1 MAWWS
6 LRWGADILANCNY
19 TFDDNFLKNLQ
30 GLEKNCDKLT
40 DELLNGCAEII
51 VENEKEE
58 VQHIQTSDMK
68 NSIKPTRVNENQYGR
83 YIVVRPTGKSNR
95 YIDSKGVERK
105 RSTPVRN
112 MEKFV
117 YSEYGTSKQAATP
130 IQKKVVSRSLDE
142 MEKMAMD
149 IVRRYV
155 K

>member
-1 MAWWS
+1 M
-6 LRWGADILANCNY
+6 ANCNY
-19 TFDDNFLKNLQ
+19 TFDDNFLKSLQ

-40 DELLNGCAEII
+40 DELLNECAEVI
-51 VENEKEE
+51 VKNEKEE

-68 NSIKPTRVNENQYGR
+68 NSIKPTSVKENQYGR

-130 IQKKVVSRSLDE
+130 IQKKVVNRSFE
-142 MEKMAMD
+142 KMGKMAMN
-149 IVRRYV
+149 IVRKYV
-155 K
+155 E

>member
-1 MAWWS
+1 M
-6 LRWGADILANCNY
+6 ANCNY
-19 TFDDNFLKNLQ
+19 TFDDNFLKSLQ

-40 DELLNGCAEII
+40 DELLNECAEVI
-51 VENEKEE
+51 VKNEKEE

-68 NSIKPTRVNENQYGR
+68 NSIKPTRVKENQYGR

-95 YIDSKGVERK
+95 YIDNKGVERK

-130 IQKKVVSRSLDE
+130 IQKKVVNRSFE
-142 MEKMAMD
+142 KMGKMAMN
-149 IVRRYV
+149 IVRKYV
-155 K
+155 E

>member
-1 MAWWS
+1 M
-6 LRWGADILANCNY
+6 
-19 TFDDNFLKNLQ
+19 
-30 GLEKNCDKLT
+30 
-40 DELLNGCAEII
+40 LNVCAEII

-68 NSIKPTRVNENQYGR
+68 NSIKPTRVKENQYGR

-130 IQKKVVSRSLDE
+130 IQKKVVNRSFE
-142 MEKMAMD
+142 KMGKMAMN
-149 IVRRYV
+149 IVRKYV
-155 K
+155 E